1 MSTAPGLGRTHGACR
16 ALAAFAALSASLALL
31 VLTGCAVNPVTGKRE
46 LSLVSADQE
55 VQIGRDGYA
64 ATLAEYGQYDDAKLQ
79 AYVDSVGKKLA
90 RVSELP
96 NLDWHFTVLD
106 DPVVNAFAM
115 PGGYIYITRGILAH
129 LNSEAQLAGV
139 LGHEIGH
146 VTARHSAKHIT
157 QQQLAGLGLG
167 LAGAF
172 SETFARYS
180 GAAEQALGLLMLK
193 YSRDDE
199 SQSDALGIKYAVAAG
214 YDPREIP
221 ATYAMLKRIGERG
234 GSSLPFYLSTH
245 PDPGDREA
253 RTTALAEAAVGT
265 RTGLLVQQKPYM
277 DRLRGVVFGED
288 PRGGYFDGA
297 RFYQPG
303 MGFELLF
310 PEGWA
315 KQNSHSS
322 LVAQEPS
329 KAAFAQVTLAPNAG
343 TLSPLEYVAA
353 LKRDGR
359 IASASGSV
367 ETVGGWPAWVG
378 HVVVPPANGA
388 TSGTVLFAAFVRQ
401 SPERLIQ
408 FLGQSKAI
416 GDANDLK
423 LVALARSLRPLQDA
437 RRANPVPDRVVVGQ
451 APSAGV
457 FNVMIGR
464 LGPMAISLDD
474 AAILNGR
481 ELDERVITGDWLK
494 SVAPGKKL

>member
-1 MSTAPGLGRTHGACR
+1 MALGLRRAHRASR
-16 ALAAFAALSASLALL
+16 ALTAFAALFALTSLLL
-31 VLTGCAVNPVTGKRE
+31 LTGCAVNPVTGKRE

-55 VQIGRDGYA
+55 LQIGKDGYS

-90 RVSELP
+90 KVSELP

-172 SETFARYS
+172 SQTFARYS

-193 YSRDDE
+193 YGRDDE
-199 SQSDALGIKYAVAAG
+199 SQSDALGIKYAIAAG

-253 RTTALAEAAVGT
+253 RTTALAATAGGT
-265 RTGLLVQQKPYM
+265 RPGLLVQQKTYM

-288 PRGGYFDGA
+288 PRGGYFDGS

-310 PEGWA
+310 PDGWA

-343 TLSPLEYVAA
+343 TLSPAEYVAA

-359 IASASGSV
+359 VASATGAV
-367 ETVGGWPAWVG
+367 ETIGGWPAWVG
-378 HVVVPPANGA
+378 HIVTPPANGA
-388 TSGTVLFAAFVRQ
+388 ATGRVLFAAWVRQ
-401 SPERLIQ
+401 GPDRLVQ
-408 FLGQSKAI
+408 FLGQSAAV

-423 LVALARSLRPLQDA
+423 LGSLARSLRPLQDA
-437 RRANPVPDRVVVGQ
+437 RRASPTPDRVVVGQ
-451 APSAGV
+451 SPSAGV
-457 FNVMIGR
+457 FNVMIGK
-464 LGPMAISLDD
+464 LGPCAIPLED